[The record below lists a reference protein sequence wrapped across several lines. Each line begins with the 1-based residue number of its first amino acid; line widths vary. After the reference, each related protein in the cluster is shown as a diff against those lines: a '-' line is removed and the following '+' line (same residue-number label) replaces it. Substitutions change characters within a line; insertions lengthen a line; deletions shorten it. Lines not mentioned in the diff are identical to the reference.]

1 MVGVKGINAR
11 LFTCLANKG
20 ISVMLVSQ
28 AFSEHSTCFALKP
41 EETDLALMLID
52 DEFAVELKAKYIDS
66 ILVEDDLSLVAV
78 VGEGMQTTPGIAGV
92 IFEVLGRERIN
103 VEAIAQGSSKR
114 NISFIVAD
122 TDVKRAIQA
131 LHRKLFEGA

>member
-11 LFTCLANKG
+11 LFTCLADKG

-28 AFSEHSTCFALKP
+28 AFSEHSTCFAIKP
-41 EETDLALMLID
+41 GETDIAVLAIEH
-52 DEFAVELKAKYIDS
+52 EFSKEFELNYIDK
-66 ILVEDDLSLVAV
+66 IKVESELSLVAV

-103 VEAIAQGSSKR
+103 VEAIAQGSTKR
-114 NISFIVAD
+114 NISFIVSD
-122 TDVKRAIQA
+122 KDVKRAIQA
-131 LHRKLFEGA
+131 LHKILFGSA